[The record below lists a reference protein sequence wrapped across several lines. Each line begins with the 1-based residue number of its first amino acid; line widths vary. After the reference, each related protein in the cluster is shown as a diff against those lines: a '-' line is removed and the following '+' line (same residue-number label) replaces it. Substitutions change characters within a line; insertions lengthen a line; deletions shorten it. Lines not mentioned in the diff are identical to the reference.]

1 MNAAATD
8 EVVSRAPVDPAL
20 DLFGVI
26 DEEGRAVP
34 GASAVADADL
44 LLRMYREMKRVRL
57 LDQRMVMLQRQGR
70 VGFYGACT
78 GQEAAV
84 VGTALA
90 AAPEDWIF
98 PALRENAIMLV
109 RGFPLASYIA
119 QVYGNAR
126 DPLKGRQMP
135 AHISSRSVNQVSW
148 SSCVGTQLP
157 QAVGA
162 GWAAKLRGDATV
174 SIGFLG
180 DGATSGAD
188 FHSAL
193 NFAAVF
199 QAQTVLVC
207 QNNQWAI
214 SVPVSR
220 QTAAETLAAKARAYG
235 MHAVRA
241 DGNDVAAVH
250 YVMSDALERARRG
263 QGPTFVE
270 LLTYRVAPHSTSDD
284 PSRYR
289 SNDEVEA
296 WIKKDP
302 LDRIVRHL
310 TARKLLSAEVD
321 ERFEQ
326 ATLEEIRKAIDEVE
340 SYGPPER
347 ASLFDDVYAELPA
360 HLAEQRDLLENTPRG
375 HHKKP
380 SDSGT

>member
-1 MNAAATD
+1 MNAAATE
-8 EVVSRAPVDPAL
+8 EVVNRAPVDPAL
-20 DLFGVI
+20 DLFCVI
-26 DEEGRAVP
+26 DEEGRVVP
-34 GASAVADADL
+34 GASPLTDSEL

-90 AAPEDWIF
+90 AAPGDWIF

-109 RGFPLASYIA
+109 RGFPVASYIA
-119 QVYGNAR
+119 QVFGNSR

-162 GWAAKLRGDATV
+162 GWAARLRGDPTV

-180 DGATSGAD
+180 DGATSEAD
-188 FHSAL
+188 FHTAL

-220 QTAAETLAAKARAYG
+220 QTAAPTLAVKARAYG

-241 DGNDVAAVH
+241 DGNDIVAV
-250 YVMSDALERARRG
+250 YQVLSEALERARHG
-263 QGPTFVE
+263 HGPTFVE

-289 SNDEVEA
+289 SNDDVEA

-302 LDRIVRHL
+302 LDRMVRHL
-310 TARKLLSAEVD
+310 TAKKLLTAEAD
-321 ERFEQ
+321 ERLEQ
-326 ATLEEIRKAIDEVE
+326 AMLEEIRKAIEEVE

-347 ASLFDDVYAELPA
+347 ASLFDDVYAELPE
-360 HLAEQRDLLENTPRG
+360 HLAEQRELLEKTPRG

-380 SDSGT
+380 SESGT

>member
-1 MNAAATD
+1 MNAAAT
-8 EVVSRAPVDPAL
+8 EEISNRAPDDPAL
-20 DLFGVI
+20 GLFGVL
-26 DEEGRAVP
+26 DEDGRVVS
-34 GASAVADADL
+34 GAPLSVDDEL

-84 VGTALA
+84 VGTGLA

-109 RGFPLASYIA
+109 RGFSLASYIA
-119 QVYGNAR
+119 QVYGSSR

-135 AHISSRSVNQVSW
+135 AHISSRSVHQVSW

-162 GWAAKLRGDATV
+162 AWAARLKKDDVVTV
-174 SIGFLG
+174 GFLG

-188 FHSAL
+188 FHAAM

-199 QAQTVLVC
+199 QVPTVLVC

-214 SVPVSR
+214 SVPVAR
-220 QTAAETLAAKARAYG
+220 QTASSTLAIKARAYG
-235 MHAVRA
+235 VRSIRA
-241 DGNDVAAVH
+241 DGNDVIAVH
-250 YVMSDALERARRG
+250 QVLSDALAHARG
-263 QGPTFVE
+263 GDGPTFVE

-289 SNDEVEA
+289 SSDDVEA
-296 WIKKDP
+296 WIRKDP
-302 LDRIVRHL
+302 LDRLVRYLTTRGLL
-310 TARKLLSAEVD
+310 TAEAD
-321 ERFEQ
+321 QRFEHQ
-326 ATLEEIRKAIDEVE
+326 TLEEIRKAIDEVE
-340 SYGPPER
+340 SYGPPDR
-347 ASLFDDVYAELPA
+347 ASLFDDVYAELPW
-360 HLAEQRDLLENTPRG
+360 HLTEQRDLLEKTPRT
-375 HHKKP
+375 HHRKKAEP
-380 SDSGT
+380 GP